1 MSGDAVHKLERELRD
16 SGVWA
21 TVYENNGSICLR
33 LDPIDA
39 DKLRTRLASVNENDR
54 RLAR

>member
-33 LDPIDA
+33 LDRIDA
-39 DKLRTRLASVNENDR
+39 DKLRTRLASANKSDR

>member
-33 LDPIDA
+33 LDRIDA
-39 DKLRTRLASVNENDR
+39 DKLCTRLASANKSDR

>member
-1 MSGDAVHKLERELRD
+1 MSGEAVHKLERELRD

-33 LDPIDA
+33 LDRLDA
-39 DKLRTRLASVNENDR
+39 DKLCTRLASVNENDR

>member
-1 MSGDAVHKLERELRD
+1 MSGEAVHKLERELRD